1 MNSPRSPQFRHA
13 DNDPRAP
20 DAVFAGDEATRVVK
34 HESRQQSARQQSALD
49 RYAVMLLTQ
58 APGAQ
63 TGNTVDFMNKSSRS
77 KCSSTSSQ
85 F

>member
-1 MNSPRSPQFRHA
+1 MKSPRSPKFRHDDKDISVPHGVLA
-13 DNDPRAP
+13 DGEAKSAVKP
-20 DAVFAGDEATRVVK
+20 D
-34 HESRQQSARQQSALD
+34 HQQQSALD

-63 TGNTVDFMNKSSRS
+63 IGNVVDFMDKSSRS